1 MSATAEFRSPP
12 KQSAG
17 GVEYLL
23 DVRVLDIPDA
33 IVRVLATLRRRRC
46 RITAVDFSAGDRH
59 RPGWL
64 RIRVLAP
71 PATANSLR
79 HWVAN
84 LVDVLE
90 VHATER

>member
-12 KQSAG
+12 EQSAG
-17 GVEYLL
+17 GVAYLL
-23 DVRVLDIPDA
+23 EVRLRDSPDA
-33 IVRVLATLRRRRC
+33 VVRVLATLRRRRC
-46 RITAVDFSAGDRH
+46 GITAVDFAAGDRH

-71 PATANSLR
+71 PATAHSLR
-79 HWVAN
+79 HWIAN

-90 VHATER
+90 VRATER